1 MSMKSDT
8 KNLIAGSLSGFTV
21 RFLTQPLD
29 VIKIR
34 FQLQVEDI
42 KPSGKSYYTGLLQ
55 AFIRIYKEEGVYGLW
70 KGHVPAQFLS
80 ITFCGAQFG
89 SFYAIENLLTNQINL
104 SSSSGWVHDM
114 IAGSVTGLIA
124 STLSE
129 PLDVMRTRLIAQGKN
144 QVYSGFL
151 CGMRHLIHEEGL
163 FGLWRGL
170 GPCLI
175 SVVPQTT
182 VYFTVYEQLKR
193 SHILLK
199 SKENIPMKHKSA
211 SLNNDV
217 GHESS
222 LETDHHLHQQLNWH
236 FPLWAGGFSGLLAK
250 TIVYPLDLAKKR
262 LEIRGFEKARLTFGQ
277 LPKERNILII
287 HSTTATSTTTLVN
300 KTPVGTI
307 ECI

>member
-1 MSMKSDT
+1 MKSDT

-104 SSSSGWVHDM
+104 SSSSGWVHDV

-217 GHESS
+217 
-222 LETDHHLHQQLNWH
+222 
-236 FPLWAGGFSGLLAK
+236 
-250 TIVYPLDLAKKR
+250 
-262 LEIRGFEKARLTFGQ
+262 
-277 LPKERNILII
+277 ERNILII

-300 KTPVGTI
+300 RTPVGTI